1 MFTQRC
7 LKFASF
13 NVEGLRNKMEDP
25 SFTSEI
31 SKYDFVTLVET
42 WLPTDEQVNFD
53 GYISFSLYRKK
64 NPRAKRAS
72 GGITLLIKEHLYQGV
87 KIYKCEDDKFLWW
100 KLDRSFFGLSD
111 DIFVCSVYLPP
122 YTSSTQLLGKNND
135 RLDCFTTLQNQLLDF
150 SKKGKIILCGDFNAR
165 TGHLDDFAED
175 FSWDSGCN
183 LGVSVNDHI
192 KHRSNK
198 DHKVNKFGS
207 HLIELCHGFKLRIL
221 NGRAKG
227 DRLGDFTCFTPNGVS
242 SIDYAIVSEELLT
255 EIIGFVV
262 SPLTDWSCHC
272 LISFVLKSGVH
283 MKPEKTS
290 ISPLNPLPMSFK
302 WNEIA
307 KTKFLGEMLSQKVS
321 DRIEKL
327 STTWLKDDACDVD
340 SAVKDFSDVIF
351 TVAHSTLTAKLGCVG
366 RKNSKLPK
374 RKKRKWFDKS
384 CFELKKEVLRLG
396 NLTSKFPSD
405 PFLRGRF
412 FDVKKTFKKMVKSKK
427 RLFKEALLQKIAN
440 FESNNPKEYWEMVN
454 DLRQQSAQQTTDAV
468 NADEWLD
475 YFKKLSSP
483 TITSKS
489 EFEKLVDFNVSRI
502 ADFGK
507 VNDPILDDEIS
518 LEEIHKASVKLK
530 TGKAAGN
537 DSISNEM
544 IKSSIFILGPALKIL
559 FNKVLNSGIFPQLWS
574 VGYISPVFKAGFST
588 SPRDIYA
595 HKCRLLQEQPSFIEL
610 QISISIKEGCL
621 MRYLLDD
628 FHNIHSVWLPGNNM
642 KLSLATHMPSNLL
655 DVYQD
660 VPAIPLHCDKK
671 KGHTVVTFDWK
682 CAPKTCR
689 KGFDQSSKR
698 EGVGVCH
705 AAQPSDQPP
714 IKALQHQQLQGA
726 MSGMSLSCGNV
737 AYPDWLRSHDNHK
750 RFEALV
756 VLFHQYIRGP
766 SELAVFRHE
775 AHNIIELKEKENE
788 LLVNQLEELK
798 AELAA
803 KKTKNKHDNNY
814 VKDEVT
820 KNDRNL
826 TSATVTRICGS
837 CKIARKI
844 IEQFDTEC
852 GIKERSGEHVKKSDA
867 QE

>member
-87 KIYKCEDDKFLWW
+87 RINKCEDDKFLSW

-183 LGVSVNDHI
+183 LGVSVSDHI

-221 NGRAKG
+221 NSRAKG

-412 FDVKKTFKKMVKSKK
+412 FVVKKTFKKMVKSKK

-518 LEEIHKASVKLK
+518 LEEIHKASVKMK

-574 VGYISPVFKAGFST
+574 VGYISPVFKA
-588 SPRDIYA
+588 
-595 HKCRLLQEQPSFIEL
+595 
-610 QISISIKEGCL
+610 
-621 MRYLLDD
+621 
-628 FHNIHSVWLPGNNM
+628 VV
-642 KLSLATHMPSNLL
+642 NLC
-655 DVYQD
+655 
-660 VPAIPLHCDKK
+660 I
-671 KGHTVVTFDWK
+671 
-682 CAPKTCR
+682 
-689 KGFDQSSKR
+689 
-698 EGVGVCH
+698 
-705 AAQPSDQPP
+705 
-714 IKALQHQQLQGA
+714 
-726 MSGMSLSCGNV
+726 
-737 AYPDWLRSHDNHK
+737 
-750 RFEALV
+750 
-756 VLFHQYIRGP
+756 
-766 SELAVFRHE
+766 
-775 AHNIIELKEKENE
+775 
-788 LLVNQLEELK
+788 
-798 AELAA
+798 
-803 KKTKNKHDNNY
+803 
-814 VKDEVT
+814 
-820 KNDRNL
+820 
-826 TSATVTRICGS
+826 
-837 CKIARKI
+837 
-844 IEQFDTEC
+844 
-852 GIKERSGEHVKKSDA
+852 
-867 QE
+867 

>member
-412 FDVKKTFKKMVKSKK
+412 FVVKKTFKKMVKSKK

-502 ADFGK
+502 ADLGK

-574 VGYISPVFKAGFST
+574 LMNRVPHKVTNPKYNDPHVKTNLLIQAHMSRMQLSAEMQSDTETILGKAMRLVQACVDVLSSNGWLSPALAAMELAQMVTQAMWSKDSYLKQIPHFSPEIIKRCVDKGVESVFDIMDLEDEERNKLLRLDDNQMQDVARFCNRYPNIELSFEVHDKDSITAGSPVNIVVDLD
-588 SPRDIYA
+588 RED
-595 HKCRLLQEQPSFIEL
+595 EQPGPVIAPFFPQKRDEGWWL
-610 QISISIKEGCL
+610 VVGDTKNNGLISIKRL
-621 MRYLLDD
+621 TLQQKAKVKLD
-628 FHNIHSVWLPGNNM
+628 FVAPSSPGNYSYTLFFM
-642 KLSLATHMPSNLL
+642 
-655 DVYQD
+655 
-660 VPAIPLHCDKK
+660 CDTYM
-671 KGHTVVTFDWK
+671 G
-682 CAPKTCR
+682 C
-689 KGFDQSSKR
+689 DQEYPFKIN
-698 EGVGVCH
+698 VGEAV
-705 AAQPSDQPP
+705 
-714 IKALQHQQLQGA
+714 
-726 MSGMSLSCGNV
+726 SG
-737 AYPDWLRSHDNHK
+737 
-750 RFEALV
+750 
-756 VLFHQYIRGP
+756 
-766 SELAVFRHE
+766 
-775 AHNIIELKEKENE
+775 
-788 LLVNQLEELK
+788 
-798 AELAA
+798 
-803 KKTKNKHDNNY
+803 
-814 VKDEVT
+814 DE
-820 KNDRNL
+820 D
-826 TSATVTRICGS
+826 
-837 CKIARKI
+837 
-844 IEQFDTEC
+844 
-852 GIKERSGEHVKKSDA
+852 SGDSDA
-867 QE
+867 DD